1 MKIIFYKNNEQ
12 TGFLEIKPHES
23 KTANTFLEAL
33 SQTTKTSTK
42 HNHSFTRSK
51 IEVINHFLRLKELVN
66 LINNS
71 SYDRKIDVDLNSD
84 FSLQKLFDLH
94 EHFEDLGERFR
105 SDDPTLS
112 HDAYEEIIN
121 LGCEMNGL
129 IHKLEST
136 LYERQWM
143 QALFKRPNGTIARIP
158 LTKKI
163 ISEAVPDYKKDRMYV
178 GYGETGKNMAHI
190 FAMNEVDLLKRQMVQ
205 PQRYILSE
213 FFISLNDADLNY
225 KGYVDWCK
233 KHGASELGYD
243 YKNPIWYGKWEV
255 GKIISKSYN
264 TLENFPEY
272 DEVRVEL

>member
-12 TGFLEIKPHES
+12 TGFLEIDPHQS

-33 SQTTKTSTK
+33 SQTTKTSTTY
-42 HNHSFTRSK
+42 NHSFTRSK
-51 IEVINHFLRLKELVN
+51 IEVINDFLRLKELVN

-112 HDAYEEIIN
+112 RDAYEEIIN

-129 IHKLEST
+129 IHKLEGN
-136 LYERQWM
+136 LYGSQWM
-143 QALFKRPNGTIARIP
+143 QALFKKPNIVRIP
-158 LTKKI
+158 LTEEI
-163 ISEAVPDYKKDRMYV
+163 ISEAVPDYKKDHMYV

-213 FFISLNDADLNY
+213 FFISFNDSYLDPKEY
-225 KGYVDWCK
+225 KNWCE

-243 YKNPIWYGKWEV
+243 YNNPIWYGKWEV
-255 GKIISKSYN
+255 GRIISKSYHAI
-264 TLENFPEY
+264 EHFPEY
-272 DEVRVEL
+272 DEIKVEL